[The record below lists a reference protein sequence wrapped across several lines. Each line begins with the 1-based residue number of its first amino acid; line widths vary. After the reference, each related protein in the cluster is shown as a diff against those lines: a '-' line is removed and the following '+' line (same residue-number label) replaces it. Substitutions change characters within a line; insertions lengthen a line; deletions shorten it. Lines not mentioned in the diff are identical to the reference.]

1 MNEAMPL
8 PVQSP
13 SASGAARCWSC
24 GEALAHAALF
34 CSACRSVQP
43 PRALDHFT
51 RLGLS
56 VDFALD
62 ENDLDRRYFS
72 FQRQLHPDRF
82 ATRSAR
88 ERAISQSQAVAFNE
102 AYRVLKDPLTR
113 ADHLLKLKGIAAN
126 PDGCHTINDP
136 TILME
141 QMERRENLSSA
152 KTVEQAAAIGNE
164 ALSHVKESVTAIA
177 DAFHRDDLDAAGRET
192 TRLKYLVKLV
202 DEARGRKHAL
212 AGEGAD
218 AD

>member
-1 MNEAMPL
+1 MNEAAPH
-8 PVQSP
+8 PVDP
-13 SASGAARCWSC
+13 RRASATAQCWSC
-24 GEALAHAALF
+24 GGALAPEALF
-34 CSACRSVQP
+34 CAACRSVQP
-43 PRALDHFT
+43 PRAFDHFA

-62 ENDLDRRYFS
+62 ENELDRRYFA

-88 ERAISQSQAVAFNE
+88 ERAISQSQAVALNE
-102 AYRVLKDPLTR
+102 AYRVLKDPLSR
-113 ADHLLKLKGIAAN
+113 ADYLLKLKGIAAN
-126 PDGCHTINDP
+126 PDGCHTISDP

-141 QMERRENLSSA
+141 QWERRENLLSA
-152 KTVEQAAAIGNE
+152 KTAGQAAAIASE
-164 ALSHVKESVTAIA
+164 ALSHVKESVAAIA

-212 AGEGAD
+212 AGERAD
-218 AD
+218 AG